1 MKAPFTAADAMA
13 FTEVWE
19 EKVLINIFNAIRDA
33 ANEGA
38 ISVTIVD
45 RISNNMLKVIRS
57 VGFIVQFELGEP
69 ASYKITWE
77 PANED

>member
-13 FTEVWE
+13 FTETWE
-19 EKVLINIFNAIRDA
+19 EKILINIFNGIRDA

-38 ISVTIVD
+38 TSVVIQD

-57 VGFIVQFELGEP
+57 VGFIVQFELGFP
-69 ASYKITWE
+69 ASYRITWE
-77 PANED
+77 PADEA